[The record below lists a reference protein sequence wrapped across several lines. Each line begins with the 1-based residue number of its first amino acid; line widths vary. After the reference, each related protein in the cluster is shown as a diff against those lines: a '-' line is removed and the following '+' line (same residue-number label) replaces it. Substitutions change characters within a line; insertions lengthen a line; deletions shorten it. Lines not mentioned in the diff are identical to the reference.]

1 MGAGSTLPQQLQMY
15 QSHNHQSF
23 GYMDLP
29 RLNMS
34 GFGPTAPMT
43 STGINNG
50 NANGIGNEL
59 LRQQLI
65 GKLAQIN
72 YMQQLNAMTNMNP
85 FATINP
91 MQFQQPHTHNIDS
104 SQIYLQ
110 NQSNLIQQQM
120 NDLNQR
126 SNQQTFNNPM
136 QSRMRSTTEPL
147 QQNKLQQNNVKQ
159 INEEYDKLLAKVE
172 ANKKNKKKK
181 KKQRKKQKKQS
192 EDSSDSSEDSEEES
206 DDDSDDSDDDDSDSD
221 DSDSDDS
228 DSSTNQK
235 KKKKKSPIVEDDADD
250 DMKYPPIPFGQGFD
264 AKNDINLDNMKS
276 PNIDK
281 QREEDLDTIFNEHNE
296 FEIDS
301 DDDQSNEDDSDDD
314 DDSDDTSSDDSDS
327 NSNSS
332 EDDEESESAE

>member
-1 MGAGSTLPQQLQMY
+1 MGTKLYLKIMYEMGRLAEGVAQIINVKDNTMCHGVASELLTNIKKFAGSTLPQQLQMY

-181 KKQRKKQKKQS
+181 KKTTKKTKK
-192 EDSSDSSEDSEEES
+192 
-206 DDDSDDSDDDDSDSD
+206 
-221 DSDSDDS
+221 
-228 DSSTNQK
+228 
-235 KKKKKSPIVEDDADD
+235 
-250 DMKYPPIPFGQGFD
+250 
-264 AKNDINLDNMKS
+264 
-276 PNIDK
+276 
-281 QREEDLDTIFNEHNE
+281 TI
-296 FEIDS
+296 
-301 DDDQSNEDDSDDD
+301 
-314 DDSDDTSSDDSDS
+314 
-327 NSNSS
+327 
-332 EDDEESESAE
+332 